1 MIKITLEQVMIDMKR
16 NNNKMKT
23 MRLLNN
29 MRMINMRSYL
39 ISSIMI
45 MNDRSIDIKN
55 QESYQNN

>member
-1 MIKITLEQVMIDMKR
+1 MIKITLEQVMIDMKK

-55 QESYQNN
+55 QESHQNN

>member
-55 QESYQNN
+55 QESHQNN

>member
-1 MIKITLEQVMIDMKR
+1 MIKITLEQVMIDMKK